1 MRTAQ
6 EIWDELQRIK
16 TDLRI
21 GTREYERRA
30 HALWIE
36 ARVTGRERECY
47 ELFKAALEIDRRE
60 CRRVMAENGW
70 TR

>member
-6 EIWDELQRIK
+6 EIWDEMERVK
-16 TDLRI
+16 ADPRI

-36 ARVTGRERECY
+36 ARANGLELEVFGCY
-47 ELFKAALEIDRRE
+47 KAALEIAGRE

>member
-16 TDLRI
+16 ADPRI
-21 GTREYERRA
+21 GTRAYERRA
-30 HALWIE
+30 HALWLE

-47 ELFKAALEIDRRE
+47 ELFKAALDEDRRE

-70 TR
+70 AR

>member
-6 EIWDELQRIK
+6 QLWDEMERVK
-16 TDLRI
+16 NDLRI
-21 GTREYERRA
+21 GTRAYERRT
-30 HALWIE
+30 HELWVE
-36 ARVTGRERECY
+36 ARASGLEREVY
-47 ELFKAALEIDRRE
+47 ELFKAALDVDRRE